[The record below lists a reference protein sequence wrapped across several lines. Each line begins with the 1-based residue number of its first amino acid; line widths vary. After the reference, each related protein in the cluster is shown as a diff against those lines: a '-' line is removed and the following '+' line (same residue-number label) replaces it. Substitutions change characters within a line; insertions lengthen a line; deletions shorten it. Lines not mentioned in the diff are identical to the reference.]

1 MAQSDARFGYR
12 ADLKR
17 DDHDLSQR
25 LGFTTSTGMLSPI
38 WFDFATPGD
47 AYYIQ
52 HDMPLLRSQNLAAP
66 AMIDVKVHFETFFVP
81 LQMIYQP
88 SENTIFSLKNLQSNN
103 FNSSNLRNNSFP
115 LFDYSG
121 FITTATGSTWGQTDV
136 HADAFRLADLM
147 GLCPDNFTDVNY
159 TYQHQTKYAFFPW
172 QLLAYHTIYQYYYRL
187 DDKTNFDNSCCNW
200 DSAYDSAQPVG
211 SSMIDMM
218 FIHQRPWDFDYFT
231 SIYRSPIVS
240 NFNTQSSVPQGVY
253 SDLSQK
259 AGSFDVWTTP
269 RDIDGNSGSLANNSI
284 SNFGITLNS
293 SQPSDFTG
301 QNAFKSV
308 NTAIIRQM
316 FANEKLAMITGRT
329 RKNYDSQVLAHYGVT
344 VPHDVK
350 HDITMIHHDI
360 YDLNVQEVTSL
371 AGTSDATL
379 GELAGKSYSAGNGK
393 KFKFTAPCH
402 GVMMTIFS
410 VEPKRRYIGGFDKI
424 NMVADSFDLPTPEF
438 DRLGNQP
445 MFRYEVGYH
454 TTQTPGSP
462 ADTDIIGWKE
472 RYYQFKR
479 KHDKATIAFDIFGQG
494 SNAYSA
500 YMLAAR
506 PLTSPMTFNVQNP
519 ANSDSFYI
527 PRNAFDNVCLLPFA
541 YGWKVAGQESNEDWN
556 KTPWLVYA
564 RDPFIINSFVK
575 CKKISWMSK
584 DGEPIYNF

>member
-88 SENTIFSLKNLQSNN
+88 SENTLFSLKSLQSNFYN
-103 FNSSNLRNNSFP
+103 QANLRNNSFP
-115 LFDYSG
+115 LFDYGG
-121 FITTATGSTWGQTDV
+121 FITTVINPQGSWYVTDV
-136 HADAFRLADLM
+136 RTDAFRLADLM

-159 TYQHQTKYAFFPW
+159 TYQHQTAFAFFPW

-187 DDKTNFDNSCCNW
+187 DDKTDFNNSCCNW
-200 DSAYDSAQPVG
+200 DSSYGSAQPVG
-211 SSMIDMM
+211 SALIDMM
-218 FIHQRPWDFDYFT
+218 TIHQRPWDFDYYT

-240 NFNTQSSVPQGVY
+240 NPNVQDVLPSGSY
-253 SDLSQK
+253 SDLFNNLTVGATLSGGATGNNEQR
-259 AGSFDVWTTP
+259 ANFITNVGSSPTQ
-269 RDIDGNSGSLANNSI
+269 ASI
-284 SNFGITLNS
+284 QQAIS
-293 SQPSDFTG
+293 
-301 QNAFKSV
+301 
-308 NTAIIRQM
+308 TASIRQM

-329 RKNYDSQVLAHYGVT
+329 RKNYDSQVLAHYGVK

-350 HDITMIHHDI
+350 HDITMIRHDS
-360 YDLNVQEVTSL
+360 YELNVQEVTSL

-379 GELAGKSYSAGNGK
+379 GELAGKSYAAGNGK
-393 KFKFTAPCH
+393 KFKFVAPCH

-410 VEPKRRYIGGFDKI
+410 IEPKRRYIGGFDKI

-445 MFRYEVGYH
+445 MFRYEIGYH
-454 TTQTPGSP
+454 TTQTSGNPS
-462 ADTDIIGWKE
+462 DSDIIGWKE

-479 KHDKATIAFDIFGQG
+479 KHDKCTIAFDIFGQG

-500 YMLAAR
+500 YMLASR
-506 PLTSPMTFNVQNP
+506 PLTSSIGYNVQNP
-519 ANSDSFYI
+519 AIPDAYYI
-527 PRNAFDNVCLLPFA
+527 PRNAFDNVCLMPFQF
-541 YGWKVAGQESNEDWN
+541 GWKLASQESSEDWS

-564 RDPFIINSFVK
+564 RDPFIINSFIK

>member
-12 ADLKR
+12 ADMKR

-47 AYYIQ
+47 AYYMQ

-88 SENTIFSLKNLQSNN
+88 SENTLFSLKNLQSNMYN
-103 FNSSNLRNNSFP
+103 QANLRNNSFP
-115 LFDYSG
+115 LFDYGG
-121 FITTATGSTWGQTDV
+121 FITAVTNSQGSWYTTDV
-136 HADAFRLADLM
+136 RADAFRLADLM

-159 TYQHQTKYAFFPW
+159 TNQHQTAYAFFPW
-172 QLLAYHTIYQYYYRL
+172 QLLAYHTIFQYYYRL
-187 DDKTNFDNSCCNW
+187 DDKTNFDNTCCNW
-200 DSAYDSAQPVG
+200 DSNYGSAQPGG
-211 SSMIDMM
+211 SALINMM
-218 FIHQRPWDFDYFT
+218 SIHQRPWDFDYYT

-240 NFNTQSSVPQGVY
+240 VENMQQVLPGSSNYSQLSNAYIRGIDSNGNAQGNSLVTQFSAKAANAY
-253 SDLSQK
+253 SD
-259 AGSFDVWTTP
+259 V
-269 RDIDGNSGSLANNSI
+269 NVNMSLA
-284 SNFGITLNS
+284 
-293 SQPSDFTG
+293 
-301 QNAFKSV
+301 
-308 NTAIIRQM
+308 TATIRQM

-329 RKNYDSQVLAHYGVT
+329 RKNYDSQVLAHYGVR

-350 HDITMIHHDI
+350 HDITMIHHDT
-360 YDLNVQEVTSL
+360 YELNVQEVTSL

-379 GELAGKSYSAGNGK
+379 GELAGKSYAAGNGK
-393 KFKFTAPCH
+393 KFKFVAPCH
-402 GVMMTIFS
+402 GVIMTIFS
-410 VEPKRRYIGGFDKI
+410 VEPKRRYIGGFDKL

-445 MFRYEVGYH
+445 MFRYEIGYH
-454 TTQTPGSP
+454 TSLTSGNPS
-462 ADTDIIGWKE
+462 DSDIIGWKE

-500 YMLAAR
+500 YMLASR
-506 PLTSPMTFNVQNP
+506 PLTSSIVYNVQNP
-519 ANSDSFYI
+519 AISDAYYI
-527 PRNAFDNVCLLPFA
+527 PRNAFDNVCLMPFVF
-541 YGWKVAGQESNEDWN
+541 GWKLATSESSEDWS

-564 RDPFIINSFVK
+564 RDPFIINSFIK
-575 CKKISWMSK
+575 CKKVSWMSK